1 VYHLFRGIGILTIL
15 SNGSK
20 YVDGDLGAKGGE
32 GYGFFG
38 IFSANAR
45 GELMTSTVVRS
56 GHYYIYDPEIILYHA
71 GSIIPQNMS
80 VTGIDIVS
88 GVPWSLCPHCAN
100 SCFKTLTRTL
110 FKPKKG
116 GHGYIDGDLVPEGGG
131 GKGAYAKFKV
141 DALGQIVSTYFEA
154 PASHGGNFTSD
165 PPVHIF
171 FRSSSFNQVHH
182 SRMYLQTMMGVNVH

>member
-1 VYHLFRGIGILTIL
+1 LYQVFLDPCVRIAPTPA
-15 SNGSK
+15 SK
-20 YVDGDLGAKGGE
+20 L
-32 GYGFFG
+32 
-38 IFSANAR
+38 
-45 GELMTSTVVRS
+45 L
-56 GHYYIYDPEIILYHA
+56 H
-71 GSIIPQNMS
+71 
-80 VTGIDIVS
+80 
-88 GVPWSLCPHCAN
+88 VPCS
-100 SCFKTLTRTL
+100 
-110 FKPKKG
+110 PKKG